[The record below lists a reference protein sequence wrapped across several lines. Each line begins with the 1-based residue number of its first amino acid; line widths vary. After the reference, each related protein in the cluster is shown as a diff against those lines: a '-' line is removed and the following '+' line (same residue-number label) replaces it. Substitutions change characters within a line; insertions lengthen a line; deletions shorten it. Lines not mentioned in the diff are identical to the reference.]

1 MQRKKNTISFHL
13 YMKFKYKTNKQTY
26 ENRNRNIDTE
36 EKQVVAEGKE
46 DVGMSEINRYNFYL
60 QNESE
65 G

>member
-1 MQRKKNTISFHL
+1 
-13 YMKFKYKTNKQTY
+13 MKFKYKTNEQTY

-36 EKQVVAEGKE
+36 EKKAVAEGKE
-46 DVGMSEINRYNFYL
+46 DVGMSEIKRYNFYL